1 MNTREFISDEAIQ
14 QAYQAETLDQLE
26 KMGVIFLEL
35 ETLPEKQTEHI
46 KELFRIA
53 HSIKGA
59 SGVVGLDVLKEMMH
73 YLENVFEQVRS
84 GQKFLTK
91 EQFGFLLQVNQEV
104 YAFIYDRHSWSNQLM
119 LEPWKKGLEKEFSNP
134 AKAVESLTE
143 EPLTLSNPEVQ
154 EITFWQESNKTVYGI
169 EVDYDPETPMKG
181 ASAMLFAKILE
192 EYGTIFKMIP
202 PKEDLASKDFN
213 RFKVILFTERELK
226 EEEENR
232 IASYSGHGEKAVQLR
247 KWAHRNKELP
257 QPPKSTE
264 NPANNFVRVDYQK
277 IIKLYSDL
285 DELLKIKSEMV
296 SFYDQGNR
304 INTNW
309 CDLGDSLF
317 KMEQLIRTFQTDV
330 LHLGMIPAKQ
340 LFSRFPMIIRD
351 IARKTGKEVEVIFSG
366 ENTEID
372 KRIAEQLIDPLT
384 HLIRNAVDHGLEN
397 AEVRRSLG
405 KDPVGKIVMAA
416 AVEGEMMLI
425 SVSDDGKGLDPEKI
439 RAKAIKNGLI
449 NESDLVSD
457 NDLIRLIFKPG
468 FSTAEQV
475 SEISGRGV
483 GLDVVDTNI
492 QTLKGKIDVLSRRNQ
507 GTIFQLKV
515 PVTQAVV
522 PIFFVAARGNYFGIP
537 LNDVVEIT
545 NLDLNRT
552 QKTPGGC
559 LTRYGQEMISLL
571 DLGDVHF
578 GADNQQTA
586 ATIPC
591 LIVKV
596 NQRKMGILVEEF
608 IGEEK
613 VMLKPLAETFTD
625 NAPIS
630 GIVMLSS
637 GKTALVLNTGLLLDE
652 DSVKKIAI

>member
-1 MNTREFISDEAIQ
+1 M
-14 QAYQAETLDQLE
+14 
-26 KMGVIFLEL
+26 
-35 ETLPEKQTEHI
+35 
-46 KELFRIA
+46 
-53 HSIKGA
+53 
-59 SGVVGLDVLKEMMH
+59 
-73 YLENVFEQVRS
+73 
-84 GQKFLTK
+84 
-91 EQFGFLLQVNQEV
+91 
-104 YAFIYDRHSWSNQLM
+104 
-119 LEPWKKGLEKEFSNP
+119 
-134 AKAVESLTE
+134 
-143 EPLTLSNPEVQ
+143 
-154 EITFWQESNKTVYGI
+154 
-169 EVDYDPETPMKG
+169 
-181 ASAMLFAKILE
+181 
-192 EYGTIFKMIP
+192 
-202 PKEDLASKDFN
+202 
-213 RFKVILFTERELK
+213 
-226 EEEENR
+226 
-232 IASYSGHGEKAVQLR
+232 
-247 KWAHRNKELP
+247 
-257 QPPKSTE
+257 
-264 NPANNFVRVDYQK
+264 
-277 IIKLYSDL
+277 
-285 DELLKIKSEMV
+285 
-296 SFYDQGNR
+296 
-304 INTNW
+304 
-309 CDLGDSLF
+309 
-317 KMEQLIRTFQTDV
+317 
-330 LHLGMIPAKQ
+330 
-340 LFSRFPMIIRD
+340 
-351 IARKTGKEVEVIFSG
+351 
-366 ENTEID
+366 
-372 KRIAEQLIDPLT
+372 
-384 HLIRNAVDHGLEN
+384 
-397 AEVRRSLG
+397 
-405 KDPVGKIVMAA
+405 
-416 AVEGEMMLI
+416 
-425 SVSDDGKGLDPEKI
+425 
-439 RAKAIKNGLI
+439 
-449 NESDLVSD
+449 SD